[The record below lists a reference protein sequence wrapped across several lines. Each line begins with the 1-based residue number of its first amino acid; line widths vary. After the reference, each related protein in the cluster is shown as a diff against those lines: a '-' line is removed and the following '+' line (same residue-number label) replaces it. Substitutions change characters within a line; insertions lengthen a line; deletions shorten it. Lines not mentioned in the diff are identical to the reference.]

1 MYLTARKIRGQG
13 GGIKEQ
19 ERVSWDEHRAAEL
32 PMSGPGEHL
41 FCPFSPGMTTAG
53 TFGSPTNPN
62 SWGSSERLLRLISVL
77 MAS

>member
-13 GGIKEQ
+13 GGIKKEG
-19 ERVSWDEHRAAEL
+19 VGWGEHRAAEP
-32 PMSGPGEHL
+32 PMPGPGEQL
-41 FCPFSPGMTTAG
+41 SCPFSPGVTTAG

-62 SWGSSERLLRLISVL
+62 SWGSSERLLRLISVR